1 LLAARKHGTLP
12 RHGTGEGAIIVLD
25 DMTPRITPRLAPR
38 AAPIALVLVAVTAI
52 IAGCAGGS
60 TGSGGAD
67 SPAPA
72 PSLVTPITTPEGAVA
87 AVVAQEPRFAGIGP
101 LDPDLIGQ
109 SAWYEVTPASGV
121 GAFLVTIRIGWGDCM
136 AGCIEE
142 HTWVYAVAPDGTAT
156 LQSEAGDTPPDDAWP
171 APSAEGRTG
180 VLVTAVAGP
189 VCPVERVPP
198 DPACAPKPVA
208 GAPFVIRQVGGSE
221 VATGKADGTGAVF
234 VELPAGD
241 YEVQG
246 APVAGLMGAPA
257 GVIVTVADGRS
268 VTAEIM
274 YDTGIR

>member
-1 LLAARKHGTLP
+1 MRP
-12 RHGTGEGAIIVLD
+12 RHGTAQGGIIVPD
-25 DMTPRITPRLAPR
+25 DMTPRIGLRLASR
-38 AAPIALVLVAVTAI
+38 SAPIALVLVAVAAI

-72 PSLVTPITTPEGAVA
+72 PSLVIPISTPEGAVA

-101 LDPDLIGQ
+101 LDPVLIGQ

-121 GAFLVTIRIGWGDCM
+121 GAFLVTMRVGWGDCM
-136 AGCIEE
+136 AGCIDE

-221 VATGKADGTGAVF
+221 VATGKADGTVAVF